1 MFADPCADDSV
12 SSCNAGLVLFVS
24 MGVTSLH
31 TSNTTVRF
39 PGRAVLPRSQRGAS
53 RAAAG
58 NGSNGNGNGAEKR
71 QISKLIQSV
80 IVLITA
86 LKA

>member
-1 MFADPCADDSV
+1 MFAEPCAVDTV
-12 SSCNAGLVLFVS
+12 LNSSYAGLVLLVS

-31 TSNTTVRF
+31 TSSTTVRF
-39 PGRAVLPRSQRGAS
+39 PGRATLPRSQRRAT

-71 QISKLIQSV
+71 LASEPTQTV
-80 IVLITA
+80 VLITA
-86 LKA
+86 LRA